1 MTLKNVLLNKVDI
14 KFKNSYYGANKM
26 LYEYS
31 WKVLSSRLI
40 IMDLIYMIISAV
52 SWYFSYINGL
62 TTSIAIWEF
71 VLIVE
76 LGIVVIILSLTARQ
90 LKIHNNKE
98 YESIVKFSDEIY
110 MREVTFSLDIEY
122 SQIINIYYL
131 KHSCAFMFA
140 KNAVIIATNKFSK
153 DDINCF

>member
-1 MTLKNVLLNKVDI
+1 M
-14 KFKNSYYGANKM
+14 
-26 LYEYS
+26 
-31 WKVLSSRLI
+31 RLI

-52 SWYFSYINGL
+52 SWYFSYINRL

-76 LGIVVIILSLTARQ
+76 LGIVVIILYLTARQ

-110 MREVTFSLDIEY
+110 MREVTFSLDI
-122 SQIINIYYL
+122 IINIYYF

-153 DDINCF
+153 DDTNCF